1 MAGIA
6 NLTIDQGSNFT
17 YDLEVTNA
25 DGTAF
30 DLTGFTMVGKMAQG
44 YATTYP
50 RVLFTCTCTSDMALQ
65 GVVTISLTADQ
76 TKALKAGRWVFDV
89 VATHTDSPVTRL
101 LQGTAIVTPS
111 VVKAFT

>member
-25 DGTAF
+25 DGTEY
-30 DLTGFTMVGKMAQG
+30 DLTGFTMVGKLAKG

-50 RVLFTCTCTSDMALQ
+50 RTVFSCTVDNPTE
-65 GVVTISLTADQ
+65 GVVTVSLTADQ
-76 TKALKAGRWVFDV
+76 TKALSPGRWVFDV
-89 VATHTDSPVTRL
+89 VATHADSTVTRL
-101 LQGTAIVTPS
+101 LEGIAVVTPS
-111 VVKAFT
+111 VVKAF

>member
-25 DGTAF
+25 DGTDF
-30 DLTGFTMVGKMAQG
+30 DLTGFTMVAKMSKG
-44 YATTYP
+44 YSSTYP
-50 RVLFTCTCTSDMALQ
+50 RTVFTCTVSQPTE

-76 TKALKAGRWVFDV
+76 TKVLKAGRHVFDV
-89 VATHTDSPVTRL
+89 VATHSDSTVTRL
-101 LQGTAIVTPS
+101 LEGIVIVTPS
-111 VVKAFT
+111 VVVSF

>member
-25 DGTAF
+25 DGTDF
-30 DLTGFTMVGKMAQG
+30 DLTGYTMVAKIAKG
-44 YATTYP
+44 YSTTYP
-50 RVLFTCTCTSDMALQ
+50 RTAFTCTVTNPTE

-76 TKALKAGRWVFDV
+76 TKALVAGRHVFDV
-89 VATHTDSPVTRL
+89 VATHADSTVTRL
-101 LQGTAIVTPS
+101 LEGIVIVTPS
-111 VVKAFT
+111 VVKAF

>member
-17 YDLEVTNA
+17 YDLEVTNS
-25 DGTAF
+25 DGSAF
-30 DLTGFTMVGKMAQG
+30 DLTGFTMVAKTAQG
-44 YATTYP
+44 YATTFP
-50 RVLFTCTCTSDMALQ
+50 RVLFTCTCTSDMAKL

-76 TKALKAGRWVFDV
+76 TKAMKAGRWVFDV
-89 VATHTDSPVTRL
+89 VATHTDSTVTRL
-101 LQGTAIVTPS
+101 LEGIAIVTPS

>member
-17 YDLEVTNA
+17 FDLEVTNS

-30 DLTGFTMVGKMAQG
+30 DLTGFTMVAKAAQG

-50 RVLFTCTCTSDMALQ
+50 RVLFTSTCTSDMAVQ

-76 TKALKAGRWVFDV
+76 TKVMKAGRWVFDV
-89 VATHTDSPVTRL
+89 VATHTDSTVTRL
-101 LQGTAIVTPS
+101 LEGIAIVTPS